1 MKWIFLSQLK
11 RANLLGYIAGRAEL
25 LSAGLILVLSHYSFS
40 GELRCV
46 IPDYWS
52 LEDFRVVKGMYPV
65 INSGQSVLI
74 ECLKPSRWESG
85 RMELNCNDG
94 ILAPDFICGSR

>member
-1 MKWIFLSQLK
+1 MNFLHVGDMHKSIRLYSKSSRDPIQGFNPLFSTTIFP
-11 RANLLGYIAGRAEL
+11 
-25 LSAGLILVLSHYSFS
+25 
-40 GELRCV
+40 GELRCG

>member
-1 MKWIFLSQLK
+1 MKCT
-11 RANLLGYIAGRAEL
+11 NLLDYIVSRAEI
-25 LSAGLILVLSHYSFS
+25 LSKGLIPCSLPLFFP

-65 INSGQSVLI
+65 INSGQSVLV

-94 ILAPDFICGSR
+94 MLTPDFNCGSR